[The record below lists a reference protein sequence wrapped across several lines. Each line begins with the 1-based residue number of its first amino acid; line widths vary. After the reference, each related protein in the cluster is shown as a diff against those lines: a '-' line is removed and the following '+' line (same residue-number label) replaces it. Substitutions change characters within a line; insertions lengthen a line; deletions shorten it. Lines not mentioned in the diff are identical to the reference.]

1 MKKIFFL
8 IKRLFHKLIRT
19 YYVQILD
26 EKVSLARKLGAH
38 VGENCNLYGDP
49 AKLLGSEPWLVTI
62 GNHVMINSE
71 VKLLTH
77 EGGNWV
83 AAGIN
88 KSLAKYDY
96 FAPIIIGNNV
106 MIGMR
111 TIINKGV
118 TIGDNVIV
126 AANSVVT
133 KNVPSG
139 EIWGGIPAR
148 KIGTVDKFIDKLVE
162 FNCPTCGIP
171 SLKKKVYLK
180 KKHPEWFK

>member
-1 MKKIFFL
+1 M
-8 IKRLFHKLIRT
+8 HKLIFFIWRICRKLHRF

-26 EKVSLARKLGAH
+26 DKVTLARKLGAK

-49 AKLLGSEPWLVTI
+49 AKLLGTEPWLVTI
-62 GNHVMINSE
+62 GNHVMINAD

-77 EGGNWV
+77 EGGCWV
-83 AAGIN
+83 ARGIN
-88 KSLAKYDY
+88 PKYSKCDL
-96 FAPIIIGNNV
+96 FAPIRIGNNV

-111 TIINKGV
+111 SIIMKGV

-133 KNVPSG
+133 KDIPRG

-148 KIGTVDKFIDKLVE
+148 KISTIDKFIAKLVD
-162 FNCPTCGIP
+162 FDCPTYGLP
-171 SLKKKVYLK
+171 SLEKKKYLK
-180 KKHPEWFK
+180 KKKPEWFS